1 MDGLILE
8 GGVAGTLE
16 RVSEQPMAPKPRP
29 ISPTLLFTIIPRQ
42 VRICRDR
49 HTGCL
54 VAVKKLRKAEM
65 VKRGQVH
72 HVRAERNVLAEVRHK
87 SVVRLLCSFQD
98 EETLYLVMEYMPG
111 GDLMTL
117 LIRQEI
123 LPEAMARFYLA
134 QVWVWACMRG
144 GTISICV
151 SLQGSMRFIVIVCL
165 GDALRRLG

>member
-1 MDGLILE
+1 M
-8 GGVAGTLE
+8 
-16 RVSEQPMAPKPRP
+16 
-29 ISPTLLFTIIPRQ
+29 
-42 VRICRDR
+42 
-49 HTGCL
+49 
-54 VAVKKLRKAEM
+54 AVKKLRKAEM